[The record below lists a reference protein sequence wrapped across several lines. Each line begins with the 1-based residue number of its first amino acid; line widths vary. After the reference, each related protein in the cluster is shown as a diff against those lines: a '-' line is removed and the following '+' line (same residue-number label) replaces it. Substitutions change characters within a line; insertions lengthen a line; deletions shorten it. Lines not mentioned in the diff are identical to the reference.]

1 MPIVYILTNESMPE
15 IIKIGITENL
25 ERRVKELDN
34 TSTPLPFECYYAVK
48 VDDAS
53 TIEKKMHQGLDVYR
67 VRQNREF
74 FNTSPEKAKS
84 FLEIAEIMGGRN
96 VTPTNEIVNE
106 FQDSQALLNAK
117 KKRERFNF
125 KIINIEPG
133 TILEFIKDRTITCEV
148 VDDTKVRFRGEVV
161 SLSGSALTVIQEM
174 GYDWDRI
181 SGPTYWSL
189 NGETVSEI
197 RRKNEM

>member
-15 IIKIGITENL
+15 IIKVGITENL
-25 ERRVKELDN
+25 ERRIKELDN
-34 TSTPLPFECYYAVK
+34 TSTPLPFECYYAVE
-48 VDDAS
+48 VDNAS

-74 FNTSPEKAKS
+74 FSTSPEKAKS

-96 VTPTNEIVNE
+96 VTPTTEIVNE
-106 FQDSQALLNAK
+106 VQDSQALSNAK
-117 KKRERFNF
+117 KIRERFNF

-148 VDDTKVRFRGEVV
+148 VDDTKVRFRDEVV
-161 SLSGSALTVIQEM
+161 SLTRSALTIIQEM

-189 NGETVSEI
+189 NGETLSEI

>member
-15 IIKIGITENL
+15 IIKVGITENL
-25 ERRVKELDN
+25 ERRIKELDN
-34 TSTPLPFECYYAVK
+34 TSTPLPFECYYAVE
-48 VDDAS
+48 VDNAS

-74 FNTSPEKAKS
+74 FSISPEKAKS

-96 VTPTNEIVNE
+96 VTPTTEIVNE
-106 FQDSQALLNAK
+106 VQDSQALSNAK
-117 KKRERFNF
+117 KIRERFNF

-148 VDDTKVRFRGEVV
+148 VDDTKVRFRDEVV
-161 SLSGSALTVIQEM
+161 SLTRSALTIIQEM

-189 NGETVSEI
+189 NGETLSEI